1 MMEVLKVKIFQ
12 ETAVYRNP
20 ITMEVIETY
29 PLPASSTVLGLI
41 HQLIEAEETIWGID
55 ASIQGE
61 YDALLRDY
69 QLYKKGEREIR
80 YPIVVNAL
88 NGVNL
93 VLHIK
98 TDESVLARIED
109 AFQSP
114 PYYPYLGRAE
124 DLLKVKDVK
133 RVSCEEIETD
143 EEEIKMP
150 CYIRREFAEA
160 SGITGVLFR
169 LPTYYQFEEVIIGK
183 RARKVRNF
191 EWNDYIYVERDYIDK
206 KSKIVIDSDGDK
218 IWWCMPNHDLPKT

>member
-1 MMEVLKVKIFQ
+1 MEALKIKLFQ
-12 ETAVYRNP
+12 EIAVYRNP

-29 PLPASSTVLGLI
+29 PLPAPSTVLGLI
-41 HQLIEAEETIWGID
+41 HQLLGAKETILGID
-55 ASIQGE
+55 VSIQGE
-61 YDALLRDY
+61 YEAVLRDY
-69 QLYKKGEREIR
+69 QLYKKGERELR

-98 TDESVLARIED
+98 TEDSVLAKIED

-133 RVSCEEIETD
+133 GVSCEEIEID
-143 EEEIKMP
+143 EEEIKIP
-150 CYIRREFAEA
+150 CYIRKEFAEV
-160 SGITGVLFR
+160 SGIPGVLFR

-191 EWNDYIYVERDYIDK
+191 EWHDYIYVERADIEK
-206 KSKIVIDSDGDK
+206 KSVIIIDSDGDK
-218 IWWCMPNHDLPKT
+218 VWWCMPNQDLQKI